1 MLGILSYGG
10 YVPIWRID
18 RSIIAQNSGAG
29 SMGGERSLA
38 ARDEDSLTMAVEAGL
53 DCLAGFDP
61 KDIDGVF
68 FATASS
74 PFRQKLGSSI
84 IASALDM
91 RKDVYTFDFTSSTRA
106 GTSAVKAA
114 LDSVKA
120 GSAKKILVV
129 ASEHRV
135 ARPSSMFEQV
145 FGDGAAA
152 LLIGE
157 DGVIAEIEGFRTAS
171 DPIPGPW
178 QMEGQDYLNTF
189 EPKLDRLAGVLG
201 DMPAVTTGLLEDL
214 SLTSGDISKFA
225 LGGPDPRSFM
235 DLARAIKFDPKTQL
249 VDPMF
254 STVGITGT
262 PHCLLMLV
270 GALEKA
276 KPGERIV
283 CASLG
288 EGSDAFLV
296 KTTDGISEAGGKH
309 RGTGYISSKRM
320 VPSYGRFTDWQGTR
334 DTGWPPKDT
343 SSSVV
348 TFWREEKWALP
359 FYGMKCNNCGKT
371 QYPIARSCINC
382 GARDDSQEVKIAGKG
397 VVFTFAHDYLYA
409 HGLIPSDGVNP
420 GTRVMSDMEDGCR
433 IWLEMVDCELDE
445 VKIDMPIELTFR
457 VLHDKGG
464 YRFYGWRARPV
475 RG

>member
-18 RSIIAQNSGAG
+18 RSTIALNSGMG
-29 SMGGERSLA
+29 SMGGERSVA
-38 ARDEDSLTMAVEAGL
+38 ARDEDSLTMAVEAGS

-74 PFRQKLGSSI
+74 PFRQKTASSI

-91 RKDVYTFDFTSSTRA
+91 RKDVYTFDFTASTRG
-106 GTSAVKAA
+106 GTSAVRAA

-120 GSAKKILVV
+120 GSARKILVI

-135 ARPSSMFEQV
+135 AQPSSVFEQL

-152 LLIGE
+152 LLIGD

-178 QMEGQDYLNTF
+178 QMEGQDYMKTF
-189 EPKLDRLAGVLG
+189 EPKLDRLSGVLE
-201 DMPAVTTGLLEDL
+201 DMPTVTSGLLEEL
-214 SLTSGDISKFA
+214 GLTSGDISKFA
-225 LGGPDPRSFM
+225 LAGPDPRSYM
-235 DLARAIKFDPKTQL
+235 DLARVMKFDPKTQL
-249 VDPMF
+249 EDPMF

-262 PHCLLMLV
+262 AHCLLMLV

-276 KPGERIV
+276 KPGDRIV

-288 EGSDAFLV
+288 EGSDAFEV
-296 KTTDGISEAGGKH
+296 KATDAISEVSGKH
-309 RGTGYISSKRM
+309 RGTNYAASKRM
-320 VPSYGRFTDWQGTR
+320 IPSYGRFMDWQGTR
-334 DTGWPPKDT
+334 DSGWPPND
-343 SSSVV
+343 SSCSVV
-348 TFWREEKWALP
+348 TFWREEKWAFP
-359 FYGMKCNNCGKT
+359 FYGMKCNKCGT
-371 QYPIARSCINC
+371 IQYPIARTCINC
-382 GARDDSQEVKIAGKG
+382 RTIDDSQEVKIAKRGT
-397 VVFTFAHDYLYA
+397 VFTFAHDYLYA
-409 HGLIPSDGVNP
+409 HGLIPADGVNP
-420 GTRVMSDMEDGCR
+420 GTRVMSNMEDGCR